1 MPLKQRSRKDQ
12 KRNSFIKVV
21 IADEN
26 TLLREGLKRIFSA
39 ESDLL
44 VVGEAADEVEV
55 AEVVERT
62 KPDVLLLD
70 LEIPKRGAVPI
81 LLELNQKNIAAKVLI
96 LSLFPEE
103 EGILDTAKAGACG
116 YALKR
121 TSAATL
127 IQAIR
132 RIHRGEI
139 SANSQLNCA
148 KTFVELARRTQTY
161 DANEQ
166 EKKIA
171 KLLSKLSKRELEI
184 LGLVAK
190 GLTNE
195 EIRTTL
201 FVSQRTV
208 KVHLNHV
215 FHKLGVNNRTKAAL
229 LFVQHESTQE
239 PGLENKKTEQLA
251 GKRTGIKLYQR
262 GKNPSHRVPTEAP
275 RKTKLDR

>member
-12 KRNSFIKVV
+12 KRNSFIKVA

-139 SANSQLNCA
+139 SADSQLNCA
-148 KTFVELARRTQTY
+148 ETFVELARQARPH
-161 DANEQ
+161 DADEQ
-166 EKKIA
+166 ENKVA
-171 KLLSKLSKRELEI
+171 KRLSKRELEI

-190 GLTNE
+190 GLRNE
-195 EIRTTL
+195 EIRKTL
-201 FVSQRTV
+201 FVSLRTV
-208 KVHLNHV
+208 KAHLNHI
-215 FHKLGVNNRTKAAL
+215 FHKVGVNNRTQAAL
-229 LFVQHESTQE
+229 LFVRMNQ
-239 PGLENKKTEQLA
+239 PKNKFLQ
-251 GKRTGIKLYQR
+251 
-262 GKNPSHRVPTEAP
+262 EAP
-275 RKTKLDR
+275 RQSKLGR